1 MKILSVL
8 NHFPFKTNKRDLIKK
23 KMSLIEIL
31 SNFRENY
38 LPCQMNEIIFH
49 SVQGSM
55 SKEILDAFNKNN
67 EKKLCYLTSSFI

>member
-1 MKILSVL
+1 MKILLVL
-8 NHFPFKTNKRDLIKK
+8 NQFPIKTNKRDLINK
-23 KMSLIEIL
+23 KMFLIEIL

-49 SVQGSM
+49 LVQGSK

-67 EKKLCYLTSSFI
+67 KNKLC